1 LILPTQIATA
11 VTNIGAKRGKRL
23 HIVRN
28 VAQNLNWTKI
38 LARAKFIYQHK
49 PHISEALMAE
59 QSESTG
65 NNLPRHYGFNTPQRL
80 FVGYTLAVLVDLT
93 VLNLFEEFWDYVT
106 IKSFTV
112 SLAAAI
118 LLQVLLKLSI
128 AAEHR
133 LANYFKGKEGLA
145 PKVYRGLST
154 YIILVG
160 SKIIMLEAINILF
173 GDKVSFS
180 GPLNG
185 VVAFFAVI
193 FVILIAEI
201 TVSKIYFALED
212 KSAEN
217 EKIPN

>member
-1 LILPTQIATA
+1 MPSLFINTNRAFRKPLWQNKVKAPGITYRAITA
-11 VTNIGAKRGKRL
+11 LT
-23 HIVRN
+23 
-28 VAQNLNWTKI
+28 
-38 LARAKFIYQHK
+38 
-49 PHISEALMAE
+49 P
-59 QSESTG
+59 
-65 NNLPRHYGFNTPQRL
+65 PQRL

-145 PKVYRGLST
+145 PKIYRGLST

-212 KSAEN
+212 KPLRMKKSPPTDCSIGGDLLCEGYY
-217 EKIPN
+217 